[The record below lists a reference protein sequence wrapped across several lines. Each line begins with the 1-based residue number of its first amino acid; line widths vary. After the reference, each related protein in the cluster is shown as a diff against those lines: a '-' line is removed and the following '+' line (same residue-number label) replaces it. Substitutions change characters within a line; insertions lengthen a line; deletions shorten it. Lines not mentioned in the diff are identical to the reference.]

1 RKTIKKINE
10 LLNSPYQDG
19 KSGSHI
25 VKLKKDL
32 TRLGFGKFPSNPSK
46 NYGKVTEGVVKEFQK
61 DYQLVVNGIMDDIS
75 LNKLKSE
82 NKKLNKTVKIF
93 IDPGHGGSDPGASG
107 HGLKEK
113 DITLDIATKLA
124 NQLKRYRNVDIK
136 MSRTNDQTVSLYE
149 RSKMANDWGADYFI
163 SIHNNSCCGATGF
176 ESYIHNGN
184 RGTKDAENKQNI
196 IHDQIV
202 KDIDTRD
209 RGKKS
214 ANFHVLRETNM
225 SAILL
230 EYLFISTK
238 SDN

>member
-1 RKTIKKINE
+1 
-10 LLNSPYQDG
+10 
-19 KSGSHI
+19 
-25 VKLKKDL
+25 
-32 TRLGFGKFPSNPSK
+32 PSK

-136 MSRTNDQTVSLYE
+136 MSRTNDQTVSLSE

-238 SDN
+238 SDNDKLQKNSFRNQLAKSTATGIAKAFNLVKK